1 MNLNIYKELLLV
13 IMGPLVQ
20 ILFLLFMSYLYK
32 INLINSLTYNK
43 IYTINKLLLTFNLL
57 PIIPLDGG
65 KILNNILDL
74 ILPYKMS
81 HKLTLIISF
90 ISLPLLFLIDNKL
103 LVLVLFIY
111 LIVNLIEE
119 VNIHKVKLEL
129 LLLERK
135 YKNYKF
141 KKCIYIN
148 NINKV

>member
-1 MNLNIYKELLLV
+1 
-13 IMGPLVQ
+13 MGPLVQ

-43 IYTINKLLLTFNLL
+43 IYTINKILLTFNLL

-81 HKLTLIISF
+81 HKVTLIIGF

-135 YKNYKF
+135 YKKYNF

-148 NINKV
+148 NINKVYRNKNYCLKE